1 MNTIDTIL
9 KIAKVKD
16 IDSFYKKF
24 PSEEAFMA
32 KYGKE
37 FKKAMKGAKVP
48 KAQDGF
54 DISGKL
60 TVNMNDWFN
69 NQHIGLSK
77 EDQLKLS
84 PIQTT
89 PFQKMD
95 FMSGTVQTGTNDNG
109 VGDAISSFNPIA
121 GGIIKG
127 IQQLKEEKER
137 MLEAKQWR
145 DVTGVQLQ
153 ASNLKPE
160 RIERKYLRP
169 EDFTVTGEEMFPT
182 YGTGS
187 NVLAKDGI
195 YIKPSK
201 RGTFTA
207 AAKKRGKGVQE
218 FAKQVMAN
226 KDNYSP
232 AMVKKANFAKN
243 ASKWKKANDGAF
255 LESIDINQLNN
266 ISETLT
272 GGESGGGTIGGAVGE
287 AVSYIPG
294 VGPIVSK
301 LAKPVLT
308 AVGNILD
315 TRPERTEAYMKQTGR
330 NISNMLANK
339 GVKGVHGLYS
349 GSMEDGGVMGGNN
362 LIPLE
367 GNIKRI
373 SYNPFIGETVQL
385 EGPSHERGGM
395 LVAKADNG
403 MDISDANI
411 VEAEGGETATDMKDG
426 STVIYG
432 DLYVPGSR
440 KKFKTVAEDI
450 SKKEEKQSKL
460 IKMESKKLER
470 LDVQNPLDKLE
481 LETHKLNI
489 RGATMKQKELA
500 QEKEHLASLQ
510 EAINQTADEQNLD
523 ASALAEGKI
532 RKAKKSSTAKYG
544 IKIKAEESDRIYER
558 DDNALQRRLNY
569 LKGMWQN
576 SPHSEMLRNLYN
588 NTVGLMDYEG
598 DYVGGVAPA
607 VGGVKGVAKGASK
620 TISKQLLK
628 EQQIMANLVK
638 APGGLSKQYPK
649 GVPKQPKLTG
659 SKPQY
664 QIINGKMYEVPVNN
678 PTNIPWKEI
687 GGAAALGLGAYG
699 LLQLGDQEQEYINY
713 PSRTIPDFNQKY
725 DFYPPYDGQEEQE
738 VNQLIS
744 VERPAVDSN
753 VTSGGTTGGQR
764 GTGSSGRKSTS
775 NTSNNKGMVVAPDVE
790 LEEIPIDDKMEMIQT
805 KDPTLTVDNLPTKN
819 NKFEWFDALSS
830 LVPYFK
836 GSDVEDLDPSQ
847 IMGELAALSDRPE
860 PVWAQTIQP
869 DLASPYEI
877 SLQDQKNEVI
887 AQSRAAQRMA
897 GNNPAAQAII
907 AAQTSDALNKIQG
920 EEFRINQGMKDKT
933 FGENRER
940 LNQTRFQN
948 LQILDNLYTRQE
960 QAKSKTKETL
970 RNALNSIS
978 DKYLK
983 NRFENKTLAIYENLY
998 DYRFDDKGRAW
1009 YRGRPASFNMEGGD
1023 SGMRDNRG
1031 LREGEEYLY
1040 DSRGEV
1046 VDIRRVPRDRK
1057 KKESRNGAIVKST
1070 KSLTRI

>member
-60 TVNMNDWFN
+60 TANMNDWFN
-69 NQHIGLSK
+69 DQHIGLSK

-109 VGDAISSFNPIA
+109 VGNAISSFNPIA

-145 DVTGVQLQ
+145 DVIGVQLQ

-255 LESIDINQLNN
+255 LESIDVNQLNN

-349 GSMEDGGVMGGNN
+349 GSMEDGGEIKMIEPSFQSYQQQE
-362 LIPLE
+362 LIPIPSIYDNQRSFNKQGTTYFDEAQRIDSEMETLKSKKKLSNSDKIKMKKLKSLKNDLLYDQLTSMKYGGKVTNMEAGGDLQLLE
-367 GNIKRI
+367 GDAR
-373 SYNPFIGETVQL
+373 SVSHNPFSGETIQF
-385 EGPSHERGGM
+385 EGKSHERGGI
-395 LVAKADNG
+395 
-403 MDISDANI
+403 DIAYGNTP
-411 VEAEGGETATDMKDG
+411 VEVEGGEQATEMEDN
-426 STVIYG
+426 SLIVYG
-432 DLYVPGSR
+432 DLPAPGYN
-440 KKFKTVAEDI
+440 KKFKNVAKDI
-450 SKKEEKQSKL
+450 SKKEEKQSKIINKSL
-460 IKMESKKLER
+460 EKLET
-470 LDVQNPLDKLE
+470 LDVKTPIDE
-481 LETHKLNI
+481 LTAKTLKANVK
-489 RGATMKQKELA
+489 GATMKQKELA

-523 ASALAEGKI
+523 ASVLAEGKI

-544 IKIKAEESDRIYER
+544 TKIKAEEGVEVPDSLYKKYGY
-558 DDNALQRRLNY
+558 QPVLN
-569 LKGMWQN
+569 
-576 SPHSEMLRNLYN
+576 P
-588 NTVGLMDYEG
+588 T
-598 DYVGGVAPA
+598 A
-607 VGGVKGVAKGASK
+607 
-620 TISKQLLK
+620 
-628 EQQIMANLVK
+628 QQIAEAILQMQNTDYNK
-638 APGGLSKQYPK
+638 
-649 GVPKQPKLTG
+649 
-659 SKPQY
+659 
-664 QIINGKMYEVPVNN
+664 VNN
-678 PTNIPWKEI
+678 IGDVNVYGTKPTVPTI
-687 GGAAALGLGAYG
+687 
-699 LLQLGDQEQEYINY
+699 Y
-713 PSRTIPDFNQKY
+713 PNRTIPDFNQKY
-725 DFYPPYDGQEEQE
+725 DFYPSQNDVQIPLRPS
-738 VNQLIS
+738 VNTGD
-744 VERPAVDSN
+744 VEMQDLPTN
-753 VTSGGTTGGQR
+753 TSSQ
-764 GTGSSGRKSTS
+764 GTGKGSGKTITQEYIEAS
-775 NTSNNKGMVVAPDVE
+775 NEFNPVDRIETLSEIPQVGNTIASDSGIAKKEMDKLAQRVNKGKPKKERVSGEDLWNA
-790 LEEIPIDDKMEMIQT
+790 I
-805 KDPTLTVDNLPTKN
+805 
-819 NKFEWFDALSS
+819 SS

-978 DKYLK
+978 DKYFK

-1009 YRGRPASFNMEGGD
+1009 YRGRPTNINVEGSDNGYASTPYDDDRVIRYE
-1023 SGMRDNRG
+1023 RDPKTG
-1031 LREGEEYLY
+1031 REIPVG
-1040 DSRGEV
+1040 SR
-1046 VDIRRVPRDRK
+1046 RRTKDERIT
-1057 KKESRNGAIVKST
+1057 RNGAIVKST

>member
-37 FKKAMKGAKVP
+37 FKKAMKGAKIP

-54 DISGKL
+54 DISGKI
-60 TVNMNDWFN
+60 TANMNDWFN

-255 LESIDINQLNN
+255 LESIDVNQLNN

-315 TRPERTEAYMKQTGR
+315 TRPERTEAYMKQIGR

-349 GSMEDGGVMGGNN
+349 GSMEDGGVMGGND

-411 VEAEGGETATDMKDG
+411 VEAEGGEIATDMKDG

-489 RGATMKQKELA
+489 RGAIMKQKELA

-510 EAINQTADEQNLD
+510 EAINQTAADMNLD

-544 IKIKAEESDRIYER
+544 TKIKAEEGVEVPDSLYKKYGY
-558 DDNALQRRLNY
+558 QPVLN
-569 LKGMWQN
+569 
-576 SPHSEMLRNLYN
+576 P
-588 NTVGLMDYEG
+588 T
-598 DYVGGVAPA
+598 
-607 VGGVKGVAKGASK
+607 
-620 TISKQLLK
+620 T
-628 EQQIMANLVK
+628 QQIAEAILQMQNTDYNK
-638 APGGLSKQYPK
+638 
-649 GVPKQPKLTG
+649 
-659 SKPQY
+659 
-664 QIINGKMYEVPVNN
+664 VNN
-678 PTNIPWKEI
+678 IGDVNVYGTKPTVPTI
-687 GGAAALGLGAYG
+687 
-699 LLQLGDQEQEYINY
+699 Y
-713 PSRTIPDFNQKY
+713 PNRTIPDFNQKY
-725 DFYPPYDGQEEQE
+725 DFYPSQNDVQIPLRPS
-738 VNQLIS
+738 VNTGD
-744 VERPAVDSN
+744 VEMQDLPTN
-753 VTSGGTTGGQR
+753 TSSQ
-764 GTGSSGRKSTS
+764 GTGKGSGKTITQEYIEAS
-775 NTSNNKGMVVAPDVE
+775 NEFNPVDRIEPLSGIPQVGNIIVSDSGIAKKEMDKLAQRVNKGKPKKERVSGDGLWNA
-790 LEEIPIDDKMEMIQT
+790 I
-805 KDPTLTVDNLPTKN
+805 
-819 NKFEWFDALSS
+819 SS

-1009 YRGRPASFNMEGGD
+1009 YRGRPININVEGSDNGYASTPYDDDRVIRYE
-1023 SGMRDNRG
+1023 RDPKTG
-1031 LREGEEYLY
+1031 REIPVG
-1040 DSRGEV
+1040 SR
-1046 VDIRRVPRDRK
+1046 RRTKDEKVT
-1057 KKESRNGAIVKST
+1057 RNGAIVKST